1 MQQEISRLSTLKSLD
16 ILDTD
21 PDTRFDRLTRIAKRM
36 FNVPIAV
43 VSLVDE
49 DRQWFKSRVGL
60 DVSETA
66 REISFC
72 QHTIKDDKPYIV
84 EDAKS
89 CELFSNNPLV
99 IEQPFIRF
107 YAGIPLKAINGNRL
121 GTLCVIDQKERE
133 FSQEDIKD
141 LSDLAGVVERE
152 LNIIELA
159 MYDDLTMLLNRRGFI
174 DRTTESLKLCK
185 RYNVSTSLIYIDLDN
200 FKEINDNL
208 GHREGDKA
216 LKIFAN
222 TIRES
227 FRDTDICARIGG
239 DEFVLLLHNTNKN
252 SCETIIKS
260 FQITLKKNYYK
271 ENTSF
276 ELEFSYG
283 VLEIGADTVANIETL
298 LHQSDIN
305 MYKHKVSKRA

>member
-1 MQQEISRLSTLKSLD
+1 MQEEISRLSTLKSLD

-49 DRQWFKSRVGL
+49 DRQWFKSCIGL

-72 QHTIKDDKPYIV
+72 QHAIKNDKPYIV
-84 EDAKS
+84 EDATK
-89 CELFSNNPLV
+89 CELFSKNPLV
-99 IEQPFIRF
+99 IGQPFIRF
-107 YAGIPLKAINGNRL
+107 YVGIPLKAINGNIL
-121 GTLCVIDQKERE
+121 GTLCIIDQKERG
-133 FSQEDIKD
+133 FSQEDTKD
-141 LSDLAGVVERE
+141 LCDLAEVVERE
-152 LNIIELA
+152 LNIIELT
-159 MYDDLTMLLNRRGFI
+159 MYDDLTVLMNRRGFI

-185 RYNVSTSLIYIDLDN
+185 RYNVSTTLIYIDLDN
-200 FKEINDNL
+200 FKGINDNL

-239 DEFVLLLHNTNKN
+239 DEFVLFLHNTDKNTCNKIV
-252 SCETIIKS
+252 ES
-260 FQITLKKNYYK
+260 FKTKLKKNCIK
-271 ENTSF
+271 ENISF

-305 MYKHKVSKRA
+305 MYKHKESKRA